1 MKELAKNLVIVESP
15 AKASTIEKYLGK
27 SDYLVK
33 ATMGHLRDLPKSQ
46 FGIDVDNGFEPK
58 YITVRGKTAL
68 ANELFKL
75 AGQAKTVYLATDPDR
90 EGEAIAWHLAALLK
104 ITSENACRIE
114 FNEITK
120 AAVTEAIKHARKID
134 ENMVNAQQ
142 TRRILDRVVGY
153 KLSPLLWKK
162 VRRGLSAGR
171 VQSVA
176 VRLICDREREIEAF
190 QVTEYWS
197 IHALLQKQDS
207 PLLFEVDLATV
218 DGKKMDITNA
228 EEAALLQRDLEG
240 AESFRVENIKRR
252 DRQRKPYPPFIT
264 STLQQDASHKLG
276 FSAKKTMMLA
286 QQLYEEGHITYM
298 RTDSTRISTVA
309 QAEAREWVEKNFG
322 QSYLPPT
329 APQYAK
335 KSAQDA
341 HEAIRPSSP
350 QITAE
355 QLPAAISRD
364 QKRLYELIWKRFIS
378 SQMKPAIFD
387 TVTAEISAGKY
398 GFRASG
404 SVLRFS
410 GFMAIYADAA
420 DNGGKLD
427 GDKALPPLEV
437 GEELRATEIR
447 PVQHFTEP
455 PPRFTEAALIK
466 LLEEKGIGRPST
478 YAPTIDTIQGRG
490 YVIKAEKKFQPTPL
504 GFIVNDLLQE
514 YFPKIVD
521 VGFTAAMETNLD
533 EIAQG
538 GQDWRTLLQEFYGPF
553 VERIGQ
559 AEAEAPRVKVPEEI
573 TDIACENC
581 GAPMAVKHGRF
592 GAFLGCTRFPECR
605 TTRPLIKEIG
615 VACPMCEKPI
625 VERKT
630 KTGRLFYGCSDYP
643 ACKFISW
650 NKPTGELCPVCGNY
664 LVEKK
669 YKNQPA
675 VSECSNTE
683 CPTRVG
689 DTKSVKEKTESAGND
704 NATVTKPRKI
714 STKKP
719 TVKATPGAVSST
731 SKAKRALKSEK
742 TDSAPT
748 KAARKSTK
756 ASGTAKKKSGE
767 K

>member
-75 AGQAKTVYLATDPDR
+75 AGQAKKVYLATDPDR
-90 EGEAIAWHLAALLK
+90 EGEAIAWHLATLLN
-104 ITSENACRIE
+104 ITSENTCRIE

-120 AAVTEAIKHARKID
+120 TAVSEAIKHARQID
-134 ENMVNAQQ
+134 EHMVNAQQ
-142 TRRILDRVVGY
+142 TRRILDRIVGY

-176 VRLICDREREIEAF
+176 VRLICDREREIQAF

-197 IHALLQKQDS
+197 IHAALHKQES
-207 PLLFEVDLATV
+207 PVLFEAELVTV
-218 DGKKMDITNA
+218 DGKKTDITNA
-228 EEAALLQRDLEG
+228 EEAALIQRDLER

-286 QQLYEEGHITYM
+286 QQLYEAGHITYM
-298 RTDSTRISTVA
+298 RTDSTRISTIA
-309 QAEAREWVEKNFG
+309 QAEAREWVETNLG
-322 QSYLPPT
+322 HSYLPPT
-329 APQYAK
+329 APQYSK

-350 QITAE
+350 QITVE
-355 QLPAAISRD
+355 QLPPAISRD
-364 QKRLYELIWKRFIS
+364 QKRLYELIWKRFIA

-387 TVTAEISAGKY
+387 TVSVEISAGKQ
-398 GFRASG
+398 GLRASG
-404 SVLRFS
+404 SILRFP
-410 GFMAIYADAA
+410 GFMAVYADSV
-420 DNGGKLD
+420 DNGNKVES
-427 GDKALPPLEV
+427 DKSLPPLEV
-437 GEELRATEIR
+437 GEELIAQEIR

-455 PPRFTEAALIK
+455 PARFTEAALIK

-521 VGFTAAMETNLD
+521 VGFTAAMENNLD

-538 GQDWRTLLQEFYGPF
+538 GQDWRALLQEFYGPF
-553 VERIGQ
+553 IEQIGHVE
-559 AEAEAPRVKVPEEI
+559 EEAPRVKVPEEI

-605 TTRPLIKEIG
+605 TTRPLVKEIG

-630 KTGRLFYGCSDYP
+630 KTGRLFYGCGDYP

-675 VSECSNTE
+675 VSECSNNE
-683 CPTRVG
+683 CPTRSG
-689 DTKSVKEKTESAGND
+689 DATAVKEKTESVRMD
-704 NATVTKPRKI
+704 NATATKPKKT
-714 STKKP
+714 SAKKP
-719 TVKATPGAVSST
+719 VAKAKPGAVSST
-731 SKAKRALKSEK
+731 TKEKRSTKKPKA
-742 TDSAPT
+742 DSGPP
-748 KAARKSTK
+748 KAAIKSKK
-756 ASGTAKKKSGE
+756 ASETTKKKS
-767 K
+767 

>member
-1 MKELAKNLVIVESP
+1 MSKNLVIVESP
-15 AKASTIEKYLGK
+15 AKAGTIEKYLGK
-27 SDYLVK
+27 SEYLVK

-46 FGIDVDNGFEPK
+46 FGIDVENGFEPK
-58 YITVRGKTAL
+58 YIIVRGKTAL
-68 ANELFKL
+68 ANELLKL
-75 AGQAKTVYLATDPDR
+75 AGQAKQVFLATDPDR
-90 EGEAIAWHLAALLK
+90 EGEAIAWHLATILQIDAAK
-104 ITSENACRIE
+104 ACRIE

-120 AAVTEAIKHARKID
+120 SAVSEAIKHARKVD
-134 ENMVNAQQ
+134 GNMVNAQQ
-142 TRRILDRVVGY
+142 TRRILDRIVGY

-190 QVTEYWS
+190 NVTEYWS
-197 IHALLQKQDS
+197 IHALLQKQDAS
-207 PLLFEVDLATV
+207 TTFEAELVTV
-218 DGKKMDITNA
+218 DGQKVEILN
-228 EEAALLQRDLEG
+228 ELAAANIKQELNSG
-240 AESFRVENIKRR
+240 NPFRVEDLKRR

-309 QAEAREWVEKNFG
+309 QADAREWVQKNLGAAF
-322 QSYLPPT
+322 LPGI
-329 APQYAK
+329 APQYTK

-350 QITAE
+350 QITAG
-355 QLPAAISRD
+355 QLPATISRD
-364 QKRLYELIWKRFIS
+364 QQRLYELIWKRFIA

-387 TVTAEISAGKY
+387 TVTADIRAGKY
-398 GFRASG
+398 GFRANG
-404 SVLRFS
+404 SVLRFP
-410 GFMAIYADAA
+410 GFMAVYVETAENGNRD
-420 DNGGKLD
+420 DN
-427 GDKALPPLEV
+427 DKSLPPLTV
-437 GEELRATEIR
+437 GEELTAGEIR

-478 YAPTIDTIQGRG
+478 YAPIIDTIQGRG
-490 YVIKAEKKFQPTPL
+490 YVVKTEKKFQPTPL

-521 VGFTAAMETNLD
+521 VGFTAAMETKLD

-538 GQDWRTLLQEFYGPF
+538 EQEWRTLLQEFYGPF
-553 VERIGQ
+553 VERIAQ
-559 AEAEAPRVKVPEEI
+559 AEEEAPRVKVPEEI

-592 GAFLGCTRFPECR
+592 GAFLGCTKFPECR
-605 TTRPLIKEIG
+605 TTRPLVKEVG
-615 VACPMCEKPI
+615 VACPLCEKPV

-643 ACKFISW
+643 SCTFISW
-650 NKPTGELCPVCGNY
+650 NKPTGELCPVCGAF

-669 YKNQPA
+669 LKNQPA
-675 VSECSNTE
+675 VAECSNSE
-683 CPTRVG
+683 CPTRQ
-689 DTKSVKEKTESAGND
+689 GNNKPETD
-704 NATVTKPRKI
+704 GNTPGKPKRTATGTSTKP
-714 STKKP
+714 
-719 TVKATPGAVSST
+719 A
-731 SKAKRALKSEK
+731 
-742 TDSAPT
+742 
-748 KAARKSTK
+748 
-756 ASGTAKKKSGE
+756 AKKKSAATPKKKTAATSQTSESRPGKSNAKPQKAAVAAVKSSRPARKKPPE

>member
-46 FGIDVDNGFEPK
+46 FGIDVENGFEPK

-68 ANELFKL
+68 ANELLKL
-75 AGQAKTVYLATDPDR
+75 AGQAKKVYLATDPDR
-90 EGEAIAWHLAALLK
+90 EGEAIAWHLATLLNM
-104 ITSENACRIE
+104 TSENACRIE

-142 TRRILDRVVGY
+142 TRRILDRIVGY

-190 QVTEYWS
+190 QIAEYWS
-197 IHALLQKQDS
+197 IHAVLQKQDS
-207 PLLFEVDLATV
+207 PLLFEVELATV
-218 DGKKMDITNA
+218 DGKKTDITNA
-228 EEAALLQRDLEG
+228 EEAALLQRDLER
-240 AESFRVENIKRR
+240 AESFRVENMKRR

-286 QQLYEEGHITYM
+286 QQLYEAGHITYM

-341 HEAIRPSSP
+341 HEAIRPSLP

-355 QLPAAISRD
+355 QLPTAISRD
-364 QKRLYELIWKRFIS
+364 QKRLYELIWKRFVS

-387 TVTAEISAGKY
+387 TVTAEISAGRY

-404 SVLRFS
+404 SVLRFP

-420 DNGGKLD
+420 DNGGKPD
-427 GDKALPPLEV
+427 SDKVLPPLEI
-437 GEELRATEIR
+437 GEELSAQEIR

-521 VGFTAAMETNLD
+521 VGFTAAMENNLD

-559 AEAEAPRVKVPEEI
+559 VEAEAPRVKVPEEI

-605 TTRPLIKEIG
+605 TTRPLVKEIG

-675 VSECSNTE
+675 VSECSNNE
-683 CPTRVG
+683 CPTRAG
-689 DTKSVKEKTESAGND
+689 DGAAAKEKTESARVD
-704 NATVTKPRKI
+704 NVAVTNPKKT
-714 STKKP
+714 SAKKP
-719 TVKATPGAVSST
+719 VVKAKPGAASST
-731 SKAKRALKSEK
+731 TKANRPLKNTKADSGPSKAASKSK
-742 TDSAPT
+742 
-748 KAARKSTK
+748 K
-756 ASGTAKKKSGE
+756 ASGTAKKKS
-767 K
+767 

>member
-1 MKELAKNLVIVESP
+1 MAKNLVIVESP

-104 ITSENACRIE
+104 MTSGNACRIE

-120 AAVTEAIKHARKID
+120 AAVTEAIKHARIID

-142 TRRILDRVVGY
+142 TRRILDRIVGY

-207 PLLFEVDLATV
+207 SLLFEVDLATV
-218 DGKKMDITNA
+218 DGKKTDITNA
-228 EEAALLQRDLEG
+228 EEAALLQRDLER
-240 AESFRVENIKRR
+240 AKSFRVENIKRR

-329 APQYAK
+329 APQYTK

-350 QITAE
+350 QITAD

-364 QKRLYELIWKRFIS
+364 QKRLYELIWKRFVS

-387 TVTAEISAGKY
+387 TVTAEISAGRY

-404 SVLRFS
+404 SVLRFP

-420 DNGGKLD
+420 DNGGKPD
-427 GDKALPPLEV
+427 GDKVLPPLEV
-437 GEELRATEIR
+437 GEELGAQEIR
-447 PVQHFTEP
+447 SVQHFTEP

-490 YVIKAEKKFQPTPL
+490 YVIKTEKKFQPTPL

-521 VGFTAAMETNLD
+521 VGFTAAMENNLD

-538 GQDWRTLLQEFYGPF
+538 GQDWRMLLQEFYGPF
-553 VERIGQ
+553 IERIGQ
-559 AEAEAPRVKVPEEI
+559 VEAEAPRVKVPEEI

-675 VSECSNTE
+675 VSECSNNE
-683 CPTRVG
+683 CPTRAG
-689 DTKSVKEKTESAGND
+689 DTKPGKEKTESARDD
-704 NATVTKPRKI
+704 NATETKPRKI

-719 TVKATPGAVSST
+719 AAKAKQGAISSK
-731 SKAKRALKSEK
+731 SKANRPLKSTK
-742 TDSAPT
+742 TDSASP
-748 KAARKSTK
+748 KAALKSPK

>member
-1 MKELAKNLVIVESP
+1 MAKNLVIVESP

-46 FGIDVDNGFEPK
+46 FGIDVDNGFDPK
-58 YITVRGKTAL
+58 YIIVRGKTAL
-68 ANELFKL
+68 ANELLKL
-75 AGQAKTVYLATDPDR
+75 AGQAKQVFLATDPDR
-90 EGEAIAWHLAALLK
+90 EGEAIAWHLAAILHIDATK
-104 ITSENACRIE
+104 ACRIE

-120 AAVTEAIKHARKID
+120 SAVSEAIKHARKVD
-134 ENMVNAQQ
+134 EDMVNAQQ
-142 TRRILDRVVGY
+142 TRRILDRIVGY

-190 QVTEYWS
+190 QVAEYWS
-197 IHALLQKQDS
+197 IHVLLQKRDS
-207 PLLFEVDLATV
+207 PVSFEVDLVTV
-218 DGKKMDITNA
+218 DGQKVEILN
-228 EEAALLQRDLEG
+228 EEAASAIKKDLSCNN
-240 AESFRVENIKRR
+240 SFRVEELKRR

-298 RTDSTRISTVA
+298 RTDSTRIASSA
-309 QAEAREWVEKNFG
+309 QTEAREWIGNNLGAV
-322 QSYLPPT
+322 YLPPA
-329 APQYAK
+329 APQYTK

-341 HEAIRPSSP
+341 HEAIRPSLP
-350 QITAE
+350 QLTAE
-355 QLPAAISRD
+355 QLPATISRD

-387 TVTAEISAGKY
+387 TLTVEIHADKY
-398 GFRASG
+398 GFRATG
-404 SVLRFS
+404 SVLRFP
-410 GFMAIYADAA
+410 GFMAVYADSVE
-420 DNGGKLD
+420 NGNREEN
-427 GDKALPPLEV
+427 DKMLPPLAE
-437 GEELRATEIR
+437 GEELTAREIR
-447 PVQHFTEP
+447 PVQHFTDP

-478 YAPTIDTIQGRG
+478 YAPIIDTIQGRG
-490 YVIKAEKKFQPTPL
+490 YVVKTEKKFQPTPL

-521 VGFTAAMETNLD
+521 VGFTAAMETKLD

-538 GQDWRTLLQEFYGPF
+538 EQEWRGLLQEFYGPF
-553 VERIGQ
+553 VERIAQ
-559 AEAEAPRVKVPEEI
+559 AEAEAPRIKVPEEI

-605 TTRPLIKEIG
+605 TTRPLVKEIG
-615 VACPMCEKPI
+615 VACPLCEKPV

-643 ACKFISW
+643 ACNFISW
-650 NKPTGELCPVCGNY
+650 NKPTGELCPVCGAF

-675 VSECSNTE
+675 AAECSNAE
-683 CPTRVG
+683 CPTRQG
-689 DTKSVKEKTESAGND
+689 NSKPADTVKDQEKQKKI
-704 NATVTKPRKI
+704 TKPAKPAVKNNTDAITRRKSSSPR
-714 STKKP
+714 STQKP
-719 TVKATPGAVSST
+719 SQDN
-731 SKAKRALKSEK
+731 
-742 TDSAPT
+742 TDSKSKNPPV
-748 KAARKSTK
+748 AAAKPRRATRKRSQ
-756 ASGTAKKKSGE
+756 E